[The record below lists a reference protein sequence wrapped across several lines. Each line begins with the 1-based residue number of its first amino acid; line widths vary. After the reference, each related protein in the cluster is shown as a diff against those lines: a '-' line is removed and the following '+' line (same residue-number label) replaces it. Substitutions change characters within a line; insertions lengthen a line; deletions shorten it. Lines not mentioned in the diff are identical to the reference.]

1 MTPMQDFNPIFNALI
16 KEGFHQLPNM
26 APGTGKPYD
35 FKITPYSLNTNLS
48 FKFEHLDHFV
58 EFLKRSENISEEKI
72 RVLQNSFVDLGID
85 PNDFFYVNFFEKG
98 KDLEM

>member
-1 MTPMQDFNPIFNALI
+1 MQDFNPIFNALI

-85 PNDFFYVNFFEKG
+85 PDNFFYVNFFEKG

>member
-1 MTPMQDFNPIFNALI
+1 MQDFNPIFNALI

-85 PNDFFYVNFFEKG
+85 PNNFFYVNFFEKG